1 MSFYP
6 CRGGGINKFDLRDIS
21 SMVSLDSGVGSSW
34 SILKAQDI
42 WIGNT
47 YIVFVKVHKNIT
59 NGINFIFYLN
69 GAPGNVAMQYIGE
82 QPHVVF
88 DGRSYVNIDI
98 GHGLSSIP
106 AGIELCIPLIF
117 IKS

>member
-21 SMVSLDSGVGSSW
+21 SIVTLDSAVGYSW

-47 YIVFVKVHKNIT
+47 YIVFVKAHKNIT
-59 NGINFIFYLN
+59 DGKNLVFYLN
-69 GAPGNVAMQYIGE
+69 GAQGNATLKYVGE
-82 QPHVVF
+82 QSHVTFVNN
-88 DGRSYVNIDI
+88 SYVNIDFAY
-98 GHGLSSIP
+98 GSTGIP
-106 AGIELCIPLIF
+106 EKLEIYISLIF
-117 IKS
+117 TKT

>member
-21 SMVSLDSGVGSSW
+21 SMVTLDSAVRSSW
-34 SILKAQDI
+34 NILKAQDI

-59 NGINFIFYLN
+59 NGINLIFYLN
-69 GAPGNVAMQYIGE
+69 GSQGNAALQYVGE
-82 QPHVVF
+82 QKITF
-88 DGRSYVNIDI
+88 SDNSYVNIDVAY
-98 GHGLSSIP
+98 GVPSVP
-106 AGIELCIPLIF
+106 AGLEIYIPLIF
-117 IKS
+117 VKS